1 MLYYIVFLALKSP
14 KNRAFATTHF
24 EDPFTSFT
32 TTSYY
37 MNYTSFDH
45 YEYFEDNTTT
55 ILLYEYTINP
65 IDLEKTD
72 HDLEM
77 DNDDD
82 LEKKDYAHFGLID
95 KLGSKHNEADSKG
108 RRVKNA
114 LLILLVLQYTLL
126 KV

>member
-1 MLYYIVFLALKSP
+1 MLYYIVFLTLLSKT
-14 KNRAFATTHF
+14 RGFATTQF

-32 TTSYY
+32 TTSYS

-45 YEYFEDNTTT
+45 YEYFEDTTTT

>member
-1 MLYYIVFLALKSP
+1 MLYYIVFLTLLSKT
-14 KNRAFATTHF
+14 RAFATTQF

-45 YEYFEDNTTT
+45 YEYFEDITTT
-55 ILLYEYTINP
+55 ILYEYTINP